1 MEGSIFR
8 MDLCCLA
15 TKAMPFFKIY
25 TQSNEEQVLSGVDV
39 LSVFC
44 FHFWGFLFCGAYSIE
59 VGIEGRIHPRRSV
72 RIEQPRDQGE
82 GEEEVEAEVEG
93 EPGNRTEDLQGHIP
107 EGRVLAL
114 EEALA

>member
-1 MEGSIFR
+1 M
-8 MDLCCLA
+8 
-15 TKAMPFFKIY
+15 
-25 TQSNEEQVLSGVDV
+25 
-39 LSVFC
+39 
-44 FHFWGFLFCGAYSIE
+44 
-59 VGIEGRIHPRRSV
+59 GIEGRIHPRRSV

-114 EEALA
+114 EEALAWGRGRGLAESKQVEGCYSSFPYKLARRPEGMELGTFEVQG

>member
-1 MEGSIFR
+1 M
-8 MDLCCLA
+8 
-15 TKAMPFFKIY
+15 
-25 TQSNEEQVLSGVDV
+25 
-39 LSVFC
+39 
-44 FHFWGFLFCGAYSIE
+44 
-59 VGIEGRIHPRRSV
+59 GIEGRIHPRRSV

-82 GEEEVEAEVEG
+82 EEAEVEG